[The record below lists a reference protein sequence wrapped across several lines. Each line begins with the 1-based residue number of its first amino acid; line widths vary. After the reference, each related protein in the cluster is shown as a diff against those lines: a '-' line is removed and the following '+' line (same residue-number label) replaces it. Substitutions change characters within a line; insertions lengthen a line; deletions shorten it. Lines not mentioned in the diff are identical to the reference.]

1 MKKTLVEMDNNEL
14 FGVLAGMQ
22 GVMAKLYL
30 QDAINAYRRDFGMN
44 SKADL
49 VTMVQH
55 YVTTDLQK
63 AS

>member
-14 FGVLAGMQ
+14 FGVLAGTQ

-44 SKADL
+44 AKADL